1 MITIIER
8 KIVGPGGRFELSSPE
23 LQEGTEIEIEA
34 VVYTGSEMDTTE
46 YLLSSEANKEHL
58 LGAIR
63 DVKEHPEKL
72 IPFDIDEYEKNL
84 GSS

>member
-34 VVYTGSEMDTTE
+34 VVYTGNEMDETE
-46 YLLSSEANKEHL
+46 YLLSTEANREHL
-58 LGAIR
+58 LRAIK
-63 DVKEHPEKL
+63 DAKENPEKKVY
-72 IPFDIDEYEKNL
+72 IDLDEFKKNIL
-84 GSS
+84 SS